1 MSIQIAAF
9 SIYVSLLA
17 CPISY
22 TYPSIKA
29 SRPHPSPPELFGAL
43 EGGLGRDYM
52 HPNHSPYTPEN
63 SQLSSNGLPTTGGRS
78 QQHTAI
84 RVIQCVEDLRLDWV
98 KVVKLVQLL
107 KV

>member
-29 SRPHPSPPELFGAL
+29 SHHLPPSPPELFGVL
-43 EGGLGRDYM
+43 EGGLG
-52 HPNHSPYTPEN
+52 S
-63 SQLSSNGLPTTGGRS
+63 
-78 QQHTAI
+78 
-84 RVIQCVEDLRLDWV
+84 
-98 KVVKLVQLL
+98 
-107 KV
+107 